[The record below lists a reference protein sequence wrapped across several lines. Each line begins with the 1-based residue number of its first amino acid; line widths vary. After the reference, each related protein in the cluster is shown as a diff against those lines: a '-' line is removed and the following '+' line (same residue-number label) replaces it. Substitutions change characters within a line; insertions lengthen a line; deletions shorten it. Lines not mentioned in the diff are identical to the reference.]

1 MSSSWTYI
9 LFPTHQWAKMI
20 TFCMFIWKKLP
31 FWPPK
36 SFMEHLES
44 SRDCISIH
52 TGLISNMNHKQCKTP
67 WTWSELTVRSPCS
80 WRCPKFLWKAC
91 ACNYRL
97 WCITEY
103 TSSFCTALIAVK
115 CSFISFQYGRLHEV
129 ITFSEWVFGDK
140 SVSLL
145 NSRRKDGPNRAWM
158 YWIFIVCAWV
168 IRVTHE
174 FMLSTFSR

>member
-1 MSSSWTYI
+1 
-9 LFPTHQWAKMI
+9 
-20 TFCMFIWKKLP
+20 MFIWKKLP